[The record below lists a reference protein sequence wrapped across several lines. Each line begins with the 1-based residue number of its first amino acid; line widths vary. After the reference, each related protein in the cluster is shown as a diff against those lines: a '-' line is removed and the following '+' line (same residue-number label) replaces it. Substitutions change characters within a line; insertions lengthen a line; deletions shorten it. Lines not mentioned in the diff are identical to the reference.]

1 MSVPQKLPDG
11 WDEQKLRKLAA
22 YYDSQTED
30 ERAAE
35 VERALLDAELERR
48 IALSD
53 ADPTRGV
60 TWEEVRCAARERW
73 SETQLSKTQ
82 EDGVVCESPRRVSIG
97 IAGNTWF
104 PALLALRAKGYRL
117 WLEWGEVDDP
127 KNPYH
132 PYMPNYQAEKGGA
145 YFSATTSVE
154 LLGLVAMWETRGDD
168 WRLKAGEME
177 IADELMD
184 SAKTFDS
191 EGNELPDDGV
201 ASWPVV

>member
-1 MSVPQKLPDG
+1 MH
-11 WDEQKLRKLAA
+11 R
-22 YYDSQTED
+22 
-30 ERAAE
+30 
-35 VERALLDAELERR
+35 AELERR

-82 EDGVVCESPRRVSIG
+82 EDGVMHESPRRVSIG

-154 LLGLVAMWETRGDD
+154 LLVQLPAVRCAMETTGHAAQPDTNKQVA
-168 WRLKAGEME
+168 
-177 IADELMD
+177 ADESD
-184 SAKTFDS
+184 PCSA
-191 EGNELPDDGV
+191 N
-201 ASWPVV
+201 